1 MSTKLRNA
9 VWRGGNTHKS
19 ESTVRVKGPR
29 ETTLTSH
36 ESQLVWT
43 SDEPN
48 QEPERDEHRE
58 HSTGWIMESKNG
70 TYSAVNSAMQI
81 ASTTVKKAGVEESLA
96 EWKAGNVSATNDTV
110 DTPMPTMTV
119 IAITFA
125 CVAQQG

>member
-1 MSTKLRNA
+1 
-9 VWRGGNTHKS
+9 
-19 ESTVRVKGPR
+19 
-29 ETTLTSH
+29 
-36 ESQLVWT
+36 
-43 SDEPN
+43 
-48 QEPERDEHRE
+48 
-58 HSTGWIMESKNG
+58 MESKNG